1 MSSESSV
8 SSDVAHRQSEP
19 QTTTAGSAEPS
30 RFVDVAEQKRL
41 NDAREAGIPWKKW
54 GPYLSERQWGTV
66 REDYS
71 QDGNAWD
78 YFTHDQSRSR
88 AYRWGEDGLGG
99 ISDDEQRLCFALALW
114 NERDPILKERLF
126 GLTNSEGNHGEDVKE
141 YYFYLDSTPT
151 HSYMKYLYKYP
162 QSEFPYQDLVDT
174 NRRRSKEEFEYELL
188 DTGVFEE
195 DRYFDVF
202 VEYAKGGPDDILIR
216 ITAHNH
222 GPEAARLH
230 LLPTLWFRNT
240 WSWKEGVPK
249 PSLREAEGA
258 IRASHPELGDYTL
271 YCDGAPE
278 LLFTENESNLQ
289 RLWGQPN
296 ASPWVKDAFHQYV
309 VSGDGEAI
317 NPVKTG
323 TKAAARYVLEV
334 PAGASSA
341 VRLRL
346 TLATPADAPHAPF
359 GDGFEA
365 TFAARLADAA
375 EFYDRITPPSLSE
388 DERRVHRQALAGMLW
403 GKQYYLFDVDR
414 WLKEHEAHPLV
425 GAGKKGVRNAEWF
438 HMLNGDVI
446 SMPDKWEYPWYAAW
460 DLAFHTVALAL
471 VDFDFAKEQ
480 LLMMLRSLY
489 FHPNGQIP
497 AYEWNFSDVN
507 PPVHAWATL
516 FLYNVERNLGRE
528 DIEFLQRSFHGLTL
542 NFNWWVNRKDPQG
555 RNVFAGG
562 FLGLDNIGVFDRSA
576 PLPTGGSLEQADGT
590 AWMAFYCQNMIEMA
604 LILADH
610 DPQYEEYAFN
620 FLQHFFW
627 IAYAMDRIGDNR
639 DEMWDETDGFYY
651 DVLRLPDGSAAR
663 LKVRSMVG
671 LLPLCASTIFE
682 PEAVTTHPRLMELIA
697 LFRERYPEVVAQVAP
712 SAEGYIGYG
721 GRRLLSPLS
730 EKRLERILGYLLD
743 ENEFLSPCGIR
754 SLSRYHQDHPFV
766 FDVGGQTLSVSYLP
780 AESNTGMFGGNSN
793 WRGPVWMPVNGL
805 IVRGLLNLYAFYG
818 DDFTVEC
825 PTGSGN
831 RMTLF
836 GVAQEIS
843 RRLASIF
850 LRDGSGRRPVYGG
863 NAKFQEDPHWRDLIL
878 FYEYFHGDN
887 GAGLGASHQT
897 GWTGIIA
904 RLLDLFGRVDA
915 AEELMTPKERLE
927 ARLVR
932 EQVGGKK

>member
-1 MSSESSV
+1 MSASESPERAGFT
-8 SSDVAHRQSEP
+8 DV
-19 QTTTAGSAEPS
+19 T
-30 RFVDVAEQKRL
+30 EQKRL
-41 NDAREAGIPWKKW
+41 NEAREAGIPWKKW

-78 YFTHDQSRSR
+78 YFSHDQSRLR

-141 YYFYLDSTPT
+141 YYFYVDSTPT

-162 QSEFPYQDLVDT
+162 HREFPYGDLVAT
-174 NRRRSKEEFEYELL
+174 NKRRSREEMEYELL
-188 DTGVFEE
+188 DTGVFDE
-195 DRYFDVF
+195 DRYFDIF
-202 VEYAKGGPDDILIR
+202 LEYAKADADDVLIR
-216 ITAHNH
+216 VTVHNR
-222 GPEAARLH
+222 GSEAARLH

-240 WSWKEGVPK
+240 WSWKAGTPK
-249 PSLREAEGA
+249 PNLHAVDGG
-258 IRASHPELGDYTL
+258 IHASHPELGDYTL

-278 LLFTENESNLQ
+278 LLFTENESNLE

-309 VSGDGEAI
+309 ISGNREAV
-317 NPVKTG
+317 NPAQTG
-323 TKAAARYVLEV
+323 TKAAARYALDV
-334 PAGASSA
+334 PAGGSTV

-346 TLATPADAPHAPF
+346 VAAQAAEPF
-359 GDGFEA
+359 GAGFDA
-365 TFAARLADAA
+365 TVAARLSDAD
-375 EFYDRITPPSLSE
+375 EFYARITPPTLSE
-388 DERRVHRQALAGMLW
+388 DEKRVHRQALAGMLW
-403 GKQYYLFDVDR
+403 SKQYYLFDVDT
-414 WLKEHEAHPLV
+414 WLKEHGAHPLL
-425 GAGKKGVRNAEWF
+425 GTAQRTARNAEWF
-438 HMLNGDVI
+438 HMFNGDII
-446 SMPDKWEYPWYAAW
+446 SMPDKWEYPWFAAW
-460 DLAFHTVALAL
+460 DLAFHTVALSL

-480 LLMMLRSLY
+480 LLLMLRSLY
-489 FHPNGQIP
+489 AHPNGQIP

-516 FLYNVERNLGRE
+516 FLYKIERDLGRE
-528 DIEFLQRSFHGLTL
+528 DIRFLERSFQGLTL
-542 NFNWWVNRKDPQG
+542 NFNWWLNRKDPQG

-590 AWMAFYCQNMIEMA
+590 AWMAFYCQNMIEIA

-610 DPQYEEYAFN
+610 DPIYEEYAFSY
-620 FLQHFFW
+620 LQHFMW
-627 IAYAMDRIGDNR
+627 IAYAMDRIGDQH

-651 DVLRLPDGSAAR
+651 DVLRLPDGTATR

-671 LLPLCASTIFE
+671 LLPLCATTMFE
-682 PEAVTTHPRLMELIA
+682 PDAVANHPRLMELID
-697 LFRERYPEVVAQVAP
+697 LLRERYPEVLAQVAP
-712 SAEGYIGYG
+712 TQEGYIGFG

-730 EKRLERILGYLLD
+730 KQRLERVLGYLLD
-743 ENEFLSPCGIR
+743 ENEFLSPYGIR
-754 SLSRYHQDHPFV
+754 SLSRYHQNHPFV
-766 FDVGGQTLSVSYLP
+766 FEAGGQVNTVAYLP

-805 IVRGLLNLYAFYG
+805 IVRGLLNLYFFYG

-825 PTGSGN
+825 PTGSGQQ
-831 RMTLF
+831 MTLF
-836 GVAQEIS
+836 EVARELT
-843 RRLASIF
+843 RRLASLF
-850 LRDGSGRRPVYGG
+850 LRDDSGRRPVYGG
-863 NAKFQEDPHWRDLIL
+863 TTRFQEDPHWRDYIL

-897 GWTGIIA
+897 GWTGVIA
-904 RLLDLFGRVDA
+904 RLLDIFGRVQAPDA
-915 AEELMTPKERLE
+915 LLTHRQRLE

-932 EQVGGKK
+932 EQVQGE